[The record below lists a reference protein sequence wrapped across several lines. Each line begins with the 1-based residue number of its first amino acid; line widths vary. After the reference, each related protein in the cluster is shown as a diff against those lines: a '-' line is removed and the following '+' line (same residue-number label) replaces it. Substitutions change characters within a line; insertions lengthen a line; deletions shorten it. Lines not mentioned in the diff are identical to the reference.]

1 MSKLA
6 SADFVVDP
14 PKKLFQVAHS
24 NIAHVRYPESLLFK
38 LAVIVPE
45 DLNTGPRSALIRLFL
60 AFPYEIL

>member
-14 PKKLFQVAHS
+14 PKKLFQV
-24 NIAHVRYPESLLFK
+24 AHVRYPESLLFK